1 MEPKRRRLIDGTVA
15 GLVATML
22 LTGPLLFIGPLSPP
36 LLAAHVLYGAFAGG
50 VYGIAVEPGSLG
62 RAVLYGLLLWA
73 VALAVYAPLCGFG
86 FLAARAPRLAAA
98 ALPLH
103 LLWGLLVGA
112 FQPRTPGAHSAG
124 ARPMIH

>member
-1 MEPKRRRLIDGTVA
+1 MDPRRRRLIDGTVA

-22 LTGPLLFIGPLSPP
+22 LTGPLLFVGPLSP
-36 LLAAHVLYGAFAGG
+36 LLLGAHVLYGAFAGG
-50 VYGIAVEPGSLG
+50 VYGIAVERGSLG
-62 RAVLYGLLLWA
+62 RAVIYGFVLWA
-73 VALAVYAPLCGFG
+73 VALGVYAPLCGFG
-86 FLAARAPRLAAA
+86 FLASRAPRLAAA

-112 FQPRTPGAHSAG
+112 FQPRAPASQG